1 MSIDP
6 GLARTLRVVA
16 EEGTL
21 EAAARR
27 QHMTPSAVS
36 QRLKLLEQQLGQR
49 LLVRS
54 RPVRLTPPG
63 EVVVRFAR
71 AHALIEQ
78 EASAELGLE
87 AQGERPRIGVAV
99 NSDSLAT
106 WFVPAL
112 AAFAREHE
120 AQLELQR
127 EDQDETARLLTTGAA
142 LAAVTSSPAAP
153 PGYRSLP
160 LGSLVYVACA
170 APEWT
175 ERWTGTADPEV
186 LARAPRIDYDLTDD
200 LQATWLRR
208 QGVDPALAP
217 RHLVPSTHELADAVV
232 AGLGW
237 GMLLTMQA
245 EPLLASGE
253 LVALGGQAV
262 TTPLFWQVAK
272 APSALL
278 EALTEAVLETAR
290 RELRQARRVDT
301 ADPIGMVLSARDGDG
316 VEPVEVPDQEDHEP
330 ASFS

>member
-1 MSIDP
+1 MKHQRAFLHHLKLCFIYALGMRIDP
-6 GLARTLRVVA
+6 SLAETLRLVA

-21 EAAARR
+21 EAAARL

-49 LLVRS
+49 LLVRAK
-54 RPVRLTPPG
+54 PVRLTPPG

-71 AHALIEQ
+71 GQALLEQ
-78 EASAELGLE
+78 EARAALGLE
-87 AQGERPRIGVAV
+87 AQGEHPRIGIAV

-112 AAFAREHE
+112 AMFAREHD

-142 LAAVTSSPAAP
+142 LAAVTSAPSAP

-160 LGSLVYVACA
+160 LGSIVYVAVA
-170 APEWT
+170 SPAWR
-175 ERWTGTADPEV
+175 ERWAGNTSGPVGPEV
-186 LARAPRIDYDLTDD
+186 LARAPRIDYDASDD

-232 AGLGW
+232 AGFGW

-253 LVALGGQAV
+253 LIALGAEPV
-262 TTPLFWQVAK
+262 TSALFWQVAK
-272 APSALL
+272 TPSALL
-278 EALTEAVLETAR
+278 EALTDAVLDTAR
-290 RELRQARRVDT
+290 RELEQ
-301 ADPIGMVLSARDGDG
+301 G
-316 VEPVEVPDQEDHEP
+316 
-330 ASFS
+330 

>member
-1 MSIDP
+1 MMKHQRAFLYYLKRSFIYALGMRIDP
-6 GLARTLRVVA
+6 SLAESLRLVA

-49 LLVRS
+49 LLVRAK
-54 RPVRLTPPG
+54 PVRLTAPG

-71 AHALIEQ
+71 GQALLEQ
-78 EASAELGLE
+78 EARAALGLE
-87 AQGERPRIGVAV
+87 AQGEQPRIGIAV

-112 AAFAREHE
+112 ATFAQEHD

-142 LAAVTSSPAAP
+142 LAAVTSAPSAP

-160 LGSLVYVACA
+160 LGSIVYVAVA
-170 APEWT
+170 SPAWR
-175 ERWTGTADPEV
+175 ERWAGSTSGSVGPNV
-186 LARAPRIDYDLTDD
+186 LSRAPRIDYDASDD

-208 QGVDPALAP
+208 QGVDPAFAP

-245 EPLLASGE
+245 APLLKSGE
-253 LVALGGQAV
+253 LIELGGEPVSSA
-262 TTPLFWQVAK
+262 LHWQVAK
-272 APSALL
+272 TPSALL
-278 EALTEAVLETAR
+278 DALTDAVLETAR
-290 RELRQARRVDT
+290 RALRQR
-301 ADPIGMVLSARDGDG
+301 
-316 VEPVEVPDQEDHEP
+316 
-330 ASFS
+330 

>member
-1 MSIDP
+1 MRIDP
-6 GLARTLRVVA
+6 SLAETLLLVA

-49 LLVRS
+49 LLVRAK
-54 RPVRLTPPG
+54 PVRLTPPG

-71 AHALIEQ
+71 GHALLEQ
-78 EASAELGLE
+78 EARAALGLE
-87 AQGERPRIGVAV
+87 VQGEQPRIGIAV

-112 AAFAREHE
+112 AKFAQTHD

-127 EDQDETARLLTTGAA
+127 EDQDATARLLTAGTA
-142 LAAVTSSPAAP
+142 LAAVTSAPSAP
-153 PGYRSLP
+153 PGFRSMP
-160 LGSLVYVACA
+160 LGSIVYVAVA
-170 APEWT
+170 SPAWR
-175 ERWTGTADPEV
+175 ERWAGTTSGPVGADV
-186 LARAPRIDYDLTDD
+186 LSRAPRIDYDASDD

-208 QGVDPALAP
+208 RGVDPALAP

-245 EPLLASGE
+245 EPLLEGGE
-253 LVALGGQAV
+253 LIALGGEPV
-262 TTPLFWQVAK
+262 TTALFWQVATT
-272 APSALL
+272 PSALL
-278 EALTEAVLETAR
+278 EALTDAVLETAR
-290 RELRQARRVDT
+290 TALRQ
-301 ADPIGMVLSARDGDG
+301 G
-316 VEPVEVPDQEDHEP
+316 
-330 ASFS
+330 

>member
-1 MSIDP
+1 MRIDP
-6 GLARTLRVVA
+6 SLAETLRLVA

-49 LLVRS
+49 LLVRAK
-54 RPVRLTPPG
+54 PVRLTAPG

-71 AHALIEQ
+71 GQALLEQ
-78 EASAELGLE
+78 EASAALGLK
-87 AQGERPRIGVAV
+87 AQGERPRIGIAV

-112 AAFAREHE
+112 AAFAKEHE

-142 LAAVTSSPAAP
+142 LAAVTSARSAP

-160 LGSLVYVACA
+160 LGSLVYVAVA
-170 APEWT
+170 SPAWQ
-175 ERWTGTADPEV
+175 ERWAGTTSGPLGPDV
-186 LARAPRIDYDLTDD
+186 LSRAPRIDYDTSDD
-200 LQATWLRR
+200 LQASWLRR
-208 QGVDPALAP
+208 HGVDPALAP

-245 EPLLASGE
+245 EPLLARGK
-253 LVALGGQAV
+253 LIALGGEPV
-262 TTPLFWQVAK
+262 TSALFWQVAK
-272 APSALL
+272 TPSALL
-278 EALTEAVLETAR
+278 EALTDAVLETAQ
-290 RELRQARRVDT
+290 ETLRQ
-301 ADPIGMVLSARDGDG
+301 G
-316 VEPVEVPDQEDHEP
+316 
-330 ASFS
+330 

>member
-1 MSIDP
+1 MRDMRIDP
-6 GLARTLRVVA
+6 ALAETLRLVG

-36 QRLKLLEQQLGQR
+36 QRVKLLEQQLGQR
-49 LLVRS
+49 LLVRTK
-54 RPVRLTPPG
+54 PVQLTAPG

-71 AHALIEQ
+71 GHALLEH
-78 EASAELGLE
+78 EAGTELGLE
-87 AQGERPRIGVAV
+87 TQGEQPRIGIAV

-112 AAFAREHE
+112 ADFAREHD

-127 EDQDETARLLTTGAA
+127 EDQDENARLLTTGAA
-142 LAAVTSSPAAP
+142 MAAVTSAPSAP

-160 LGSLVYVACA
+160 LGSIVYVAVA
-170 APEWT
+170 SPQWRA
-175 ERWTGTADPEV
+175 RWTRNTTGPVGPDV
-186 LARAPRIDYDLTDD
+186 LARAPRIDYDTSDD

-208 QGVDPALAP
+208 EGVDPSLAP

-245 EPLLASGE
+245 EPLLARGE
-253 LVALGGQAV
+253 LLALGGDPV
-262 TTPLFWQVAK
+262 TSALFWQVAK
-272 APSALL
+272 TPSALL
-278 EALTEAVLETAR
+278 DALTDTVLETAR
-290 RELRQARRVDT
+290 RELQQ
-301 ADPIGMVLSARDGDG
+301 P
-316 VEPVEVPDQEDHEP
+316 
-330 ASFS
+330 

>member
-1 MSIDP
+1 MRIDP
-6 GLARTLRVVA
+6 ALAETLRLVA
-16 EEGTL
+16 DEGTL

-49 LLVRS
+49 LLVRAK
-54 RPVRLTPPG
+54 PVRLTAPG

-71 AHALIEQ
+71 GQSLLEH
-78 EASAELGLE
+78 EASAALGLE
-87 AQGERPRIGVAV
+87 TQGEQPRIGIAV

-112 AAFAREHE
+112 AGFAREHD

-142 LAAVTSSPAAP
+142 LAAVTSARSAP

-160 LGSLVYVACA
+160 LGNIVYIAVAS
-170 APEWT
+170 PVWR
-175 ERWTGTADPEV
+175 ERWAKTPSGPVGPDV
-186 LARAPRIDYDLTDD
+186 LSRAPRIDYDTSDD

-208 QGVDPALAP
+208 QGVNPALAP

-232 AGLGW
+232 AGIGW

-245 EPLLASGE
+245 EPLLARDE
-253 LVALGGQAV
+253 LVELGGEPV
-262 TTPLFWQVAK
+262 TSTLFWQVAK
-272 APSALL
+272 TPSALL
-278 EALTEAVLETAR
+278 EALTDAVLETAQKA
-290 RELRQARRVDT
+290 LRQ
-301 ADPIGMVLSARDGDG
+301 G
-316 VEPVEVPDQEDHEP
+316 
-330 ASFS
+330 